1 MQVLKILVKR
11 IAGLALL
18 LLALSIVTFGLLY
31 LTGSDPARSLV
42 GAKNVSEAQ
51 LEAIR
56 NQYHLND
63 PVWQQYLYWLG
74 NVFKGDLG
82 TSTRTQL
89 SVTSMIASRFGIT
102 LALALMALVLALAI
116 GLPLGITAAKHAGG
130 WQDRLITTLSIAGL
144 SAPSYAIGL
153 LLLYVLSARLK
164 LFPVY
169 GVGDGTPLD
178 AFYHLLLP
186 AITLAIGILASVVKI
201 SRAALTNEI
210 NSDYTLFAR
219 SRGVARRSIT
229 LGQLQNASLPI
240 LTSSGLLIAS
250 LVSGTVIV
258 ETMFSLGGIGT
269 LLQQSVT
276 FGDIPCVQ
284 AITLVLAGIICIS
297 TAIVDTAAQSID
309 PRLRVRGR
317 ALVGA
322 SAASTPLSEDTASQ
336 ADAETERGD
345 EAHA

>member
-1 MQVLKILVKR
+1 MQVLKILGKR
-11 IAGLALL
+11 LAGLVLL

-42 GAKNVSEAQ
+42 GAKHVSAAQ

-56 NQYHLND
+56 NQYHLNE
-63 PVWQQYLYWLG
+63 PVWQQYLRWLVGMLQG
-74 NVFKGDLG
+74 NLG

-89 SVTSMIASRFGIT
+89 PVASMIASRFGIT
-102 LALALMALVLALAI
+102 LALAVMALVLALAV

-130 WQDRLITTLSIAGL
+130 WQDRVITTLSIAGL
-144 SAPSYAIGL
+144 SAPSYAVGL

-164 LFPVY
+164 LFPIY
-169 GVGDGTPLD
+169 CIGNGSALD
-178 AFYHLLLP
+178 TFRHLLLP

-201 SRAALTNEI
+201 SRAALMREI
-210 NSDYTLFAR
+210 SSDYTLFAR
-219 SRGVARRSIT
+219 SRGVSRRAIT

-258 ETMFSLGGIGT
+258 ETMFSLGGVGT

-297 TAIVDTAAQSID
+297 TAIVDTAAQVID
-309 PRLRVRGR
+309 PRLRVRGTHR
-317 ALVGA
+317 AA
-322 SAASTPLSEDTASQ
+322 TAA
-336 ADAETERGD
+336 D
-345 EAHA
+345 EALAEIVAATSEEPREEVAQHA

>member
-1 MQVLKILVKR
+1 MQVLKILAKR
-11 IAGLALL
+11 IAGLVLL

-42 GAKNVSEAQ
+42 GAKHVSDAQ

-74 NVFKGDLG
+74 NVFKGNLG

-102 LALALMALVLALAI
+102 LALSLMALVLALAV

-153 LLLYVLSARLK
+153 LLLYVLSAELK

-169 GVGDGTPLD
+169 GAGDGTLLD
-178 AFYHLLLP
+178 TFYHLLLP

-219 SRGVARRSIT
+219 SRGVSRRSIT

-258 ETMFSLGGIGT
+258 ETMFSLGGTGT

-284 AITLVLAGIICIS
+284 AITLVLAGIICVS
-297 TAIVDTAAQSID
+297 TAIVDTAAQAID

-317 ALVGA
+317 AVVGGTTVET
-322 SAASTPLSEDTASQ
+322 SHPSDTDNQINAQ
-336 ADAETERGD
+336 KGAGE
-345 EAHA
+345 HA

>member
-1 MQVLKILVKR
+1 MQVLKLLAKR
-11 IAGLALL
+11 IAGLVLL
-18 LLALSIVTFGLLY
+18 LFALSIITFGLLY
-31 LTGSDPARSLV
+31 LTGADPARSLV
-42 GAKNVSEAQ
+42 GAKNVSAAQ
-51 LEAIR
+51 LNAIR

-74 NVFKGDLG
+74 NVLHGNLG

-89 SVTSMIASRFGIT
+89 SFTSMIGSRFGIT
-102 LALALMALVLALAI
+102 LALALMALALALVV

-153 LLLYVLSARLK
+153 LLLYALSAQLK

-169 GVGDGTPLD
+169 GAGDGSMLD
-178 AFYHLLLP
+178 TLWHLLLP

-201 SRAALTNEI
+201 SRAALMREI

-219 SRGVARRSIT
+219 SRGVSRRVIT
-229 LGQLQNASLPI
+229 MGQLQNAALPI

-284 AITLVLAGIICIS
+284 AITLVLAGIICVS
-297 TAIVDTAAQSID
+297 TAIVDTAAQAVD
-309 PRLRVRGR
+309 PRLRTR
-317 ALVGA
+317 
-322 SAASTPLSEDTASQ
+322 STLA
-336 ADAETERGD
+336 ADATAAPKEGEQ
-345 EAHA
+345 HA

>member
-1 MQVLKILVKR
+1 MQVLKILAKR
-11 IAGLALL
+11 MAGLVLL

-42 GAKNVSEAQ
+42 GAKHVSDAQ

-74 NVFKGDLG
+74 NVFKGNLG

-89 SVTSMIASRFGIT
+89 SVTSMIVSRFGIT
-102 LALALMALVLALAI
+102 LALSLMALVLALAV

-153 LLLYVLSARLK
+153 LLLYALSAELK

-169 GVGDGTPLD
+169 GAGDGTPLD
-178 AFYHLLLP
+178 TFYHLLLP

-219 SRGVARRSIT
+219 SRGVSRRSIT

-284 AITLVLAGIICIS
+284 AITLVLAGIICVS
-297 TAIVDTAAQSID
+297 TAIVDTAAQAID

-317 ALVGA
+317 AVAGGTAAEIALSTDTDSRIDAQKGA
-322 SAASTPLSEDTASQ
+322 GE
-336 ADAETERGD
+336 
-345 EAHA
+345 HA

>member
-1 MQVLKILVKR
+1 MQVLKLLAKR
-11 IAGLALL
+11 IAGLVLL
-18 LLALSIVTFGLLY
+18 LFALSIITFGLLY
-31 LTGSDPARSLV
+31 LTGADPARSLV
-42 GAKNVSEAQ
+42 GAKNVSAAQ
-51 LEAIR
+51 LNAIR

-74 NVFKGDLG
+74 NVLHGNLG

-89 SVTSMIASRFGIT
+89 SVTSMIGSRFGIT
-102 LALALMALVLALAI
+102 LALALMALALALVV

-153 LLLYVLSARLK
+153 LLLYALSAQLK

-169 GVGDGTPLD
+169 GAGDGSMLD
-178 AFYHLLLP
+178 TLWHLLLP

-201 SRAALTNEI
+201 SRAALMREI

-219 SRGVARRSIT
+219 SRGVSRRVIT
-229 LGQLQNASLPI
+229 MGQLQNAALPI

-284 AITLVLAGIICIS
+284 AITLVLAGIICVS
-297 TAIVDTAAQSID
+297 TAIVDTAAQAVD
-309 PRLRVRGR
+309 PRLRTR
-317 ALVGA
+317 
-322 SAASTPLSEDTASQ
+322 STLA
-336 ADAETERGD
+336 ADATAAPKEGEQ
-345 EAHA
+345 HA